1 MNDLNVNIT
10 CNCTFTGS
18 GSMKNVTISL
28 SEDLVHVLDSICQ
41 DCNLSRYAF
50 AKEALIEKIERHAK
64 DELKGE
70 TDREDNEK
78 VSEEST
84 EQEDEWSLPW
94 IDSQ

>member
-10 CNCTFTGS
+10 SNCTFTSS

-28 SEDLVHVLDSICQ
+28 SEDLARVLDSLCQ

-64 DELKGE
+64 NELKGE
-70 TDREDNEK
+70 TDRDDMEK
-78 VSEEST
+78 ASEENT
-84 EQEDEWSLPW
+84 EREDKWNPPW
-94 IDSQ
+94 IDS